1 MKRKM
6 FEMFVLAAVLFLSAT
21 YAYAQECDVWK
32 GIWEVKKTN
41 GATVQWVIDK
51 ATRDTGSS
59 FLPCKATGK
68 EKATGKADS
77 DIQIIWVTFANGY
90 VYYQGTEAPG
100 MTTPCSQL
108 GDLKAPQDAFT
119 AAAPKDLGIASGK
132 KLGASASTPEPPKGS
147 R

>member
-6 FEMFVLAAVLFLSAT
+6 FVLAGMLFLSTA

-32 GIWEVKKTN
+32 GMWEVKKTD

-51 ATRDTGSS
+51 ASSDTGSS
-59 FLPCKATGK
+59 FLLCRATGK

-90 VYYQGTEAPG
+90 VYYRGTEAPG
-100 MTTPCSQL
+100 MTTPSSHL
-108 GDLKAPQDAFT
+108 GDLKAPKDAFT
-119 AAAPKDLGIASGK
+119 ATAPKELGIASGK
-132 KLGASASTPEPPKGS
+132 KLGASAGTPPPPKVS